1 MHSPSL
7 LSAPLGLLSGEFPGP
22 GNACPGLLGQMAAA
36 GDGSPLQM
44 LVNVLP
50 MVVVAAAAWMLLY
63 KPERDRMQRQTAMIT
78 ALKKNDRVVTSGGM
92 YGTVANVD
100 READRVTLKVDDAG
114 AVKIAVTVASI
125 ARVLDAEA
133 DTSAAV
139 N

>member
-1 MHSPSL
+1 MHPPSV
-7 LSAPLGLLSGEFPGP
+7 LSAPLGLLSGEFLSPGVS
-22 GNACPGLLGQMAAA
+22 CPVLLGQVAAA

-44 LVNVLP
+44 LLNILP

-63 KPERDRMQRQTAMIT
+63 KPERDRMQRQTAMIS

-125 ARVLDAEA
+125 ARVLDTEA
-133 DTSAAV
+133 DTSGSV

>member
-1 MHSPSL
+1 MHPPSVI
-7 LSAPLGLLSGEFPGP
+7 SAPLGLLSGEFLGT
-22 GNACPGLLGQMAAA
+22 GVSCPVLLGQVAAA

-44 LVNVLP
+44 LLNVLP

-63 KPERDRMQRQTAMIT
+63 KPERDRMQRQTAMIA

-114 AVKIAVTVASI
+114 SVKIAVTVASI
-125 ARVLDAEA
+125 ARVLDTEA
-133 DTSAAV
+133 DTSATV

>member
-1 MHSPSL
+1 MHPPSL
-7 LSAPLGLLSGEFPGP
+7 LSAPLGLLSGEFLGP
-22 GNACPGLLGQMAAA
+22 GVSCPVLLGQAAA
-36 GDGSPLQM
+36 SGEGSPLQM
-44 LVNVLP
+44 LLNVLP

-63 KPERDRMQRQTAMIT
+63 KPERDRMQRQTAMIA

-114 AVKIAVTVASI
+114 SVKVAVTVASI
-125 ARVLDAEA
+125 ARVLDTEA
-133 DTSAAV
+133 DTSGAV

>member
-1 MHSPSL
+1 MHPPSF

-22 GNACPGLLGQMAAA
+22 GLSCPVLLGQVAAS

-44 LVNVLP
+44 LLNVLP

-63 KPERDRMQRQTAMIT
+63 KPERDRMQRQTAMIA

-114 AVKIAVTVASI
+114 SVKIAVTVASI

-133 DTSAAV
+133 DTSGSV

>member
-1 MHSPSL
+1 MHPPSL
-7 LSAPLGLLSGEFPGP
+7 LSAPLGLLSGEFLGS
-22 GNACPGLLGQMAAA
+22 GVSCPVLLGQAAA
-36 GDGSPLQM
+36 SGEGSPLQI
-44 LVNVLP
+44 LFQVLP

-63 KPERDRMQRQTAMIT
+63 KPERDRVQRQTAMIA

-133 DTSAAV
+133 VTSAAV